1 MASIREDRRRLSMS
15 EFASGRRPTGVLVL
29 ALVAVL
35 AAIALILGFSQRPAH
50 RLAAP
55 IAMATAEPAAA
66 VAPPAAPSPPAADP
80 RAPAPP
86 PARAASSAPTDE
98 GAGSARERAT
108 IARVISDG
116 RPGLKACYQRA
127 LTRDETLVYG
137 DLTVR
142 LSIAA
147 SGKVGRVSIAGPP
160 EFREVE
166 PCLEAVISRWSFP
179 AAPEPYA
186 AEFPLVLSG
195 NQ

>member
-15 EFASGRRPTGVLVL
+15 EFASGRRPTGIITLMLVG
-29 ALVAVL
+29 VL
-35 AAIALILGFSQRPAH
+35 AAIALIWNFSQRPTH

-66 VAPPAAPSPPAADP
+66 VAPPV
-80 RAPAPP
+80 APP
-86 PARAASSAPTDE
+86 PAAEAAPASAVSPAPTDE
-98 GAGSARERAT
+98 GTGTARQQAKV
-108 IARVISDG
+108 ARVIGDG

-142 LSIAA
+142 LSIAS
-147 SGKVGRVSIAGPP
+147 SGKVGRVNIAGPA
-160 EFREVE
+160 EFRAVE
-166 PCLEAVISRWSFP
+166 PCLETAISKWTFP
-179 AAPEPYA
+179 AASEPYA
-186 AEFPLVLSG
+186 AEFPLVLRG